1 MGYVPG
7 SETQRPYDT
16 TLEENISMYDKLP
29 YKRNEDLCNVS
40 TLALNSGNLV
50 KYYRCNG
57 APEAMEIDTQ
67 DAHFS
72 EIVSEHLQAA
82 EKAYVDLH
90 THYPTLFGPL
100 DNGIEDRQSE
110 GEYDD
115 EYSSDEDE

>member
-57 APEAMEIDTQ
+57 APETMEIDTQ
-67 DAHFS
+67 DEHFS
-72 EIVSEHLQAA
+72 EIVSEHLQAE
-82 EKAYVDLH
+82 EKAYYDLH
-90 THYPTLFGPL
+90 TRYPTLFGPL
-100 DNGIEDRQSE
+100 DNGIEDMQSE
-110 GEYDD
+110 GEYDT